1 MICFP
6 LTKFLFSNKL
16 YKPYFSYF
24 KSQWAM
30 PMSKRFEFYEVFN
43 FSILKLKESG
53 VLQYI
58 DKTYQEKYGGVHR
71 ACDSPTNAKGTAIP
85 LHTVVSAIAAML
97 AGISASAVLVF
108 AEICCH
114 KFNIF
119 QYQTI
124 KR

>member
-1 MICFP
+1 
-6 LTKFLFSNKL
+6 
-16 YKPYFSYF
+16 
-24 KSQWAM
+24 M
-30 PMSKRFEFYEVFN
+30 PMSKTFEFYEVFN

-53 VLQYI
+53 VLKYI
-58 DKTYQEKYGGVHR
+58 DKTYQE
-71 ACDSPTNAKGTAIP
+71 ACDSPINAKGTGIP

-114 KFNIF
+114 RFDIF

-124 KR
+124 NR